1 MDDKKIYDIDTC
13 YAEILEQNE
22 LINEHSTRYKPSQI
36 KKNINNLYK
45 LFNHNFILE
54 KNILNKIL
62 KYTYI
67 LPFKSMYYSNFD
79 SFLREIY
86 NNDKVLNKSISE
98 KTIGEDLIE
107 KIYEINK
114 YLLNNYLDSLSTEL
128 IFYII
133 SNKKHNKIINY
144 LLKKETI
151 DGKIFCSLFYKYG
164 SFPKYFYDKKY
175 LSEKFI

>member
-1 MDDKKIYDIDTC
+1 MDDNKSYDIDIC

-36 KKNINNLYK
+36 KNINNLFI
-45 LFNHNFILE
+45 LFNNNFILE

-67 LPFKSMYYSNFD
+67 IPFKSMYYSNFD

-86 NNDKVLNKSISE
+86 NNEKVLNKSLSE

-114 YLLNNYLDSLSTEL
+114 YL
-128 IFYII
+128 
-133 SNKKHNKIINY
+133 
-144 LLKKETI
+144 
-151 DGKIFCSLFYKYG
+151 
-164 SFPKYFYDKKY
+164 
-175 LSEKFI
+175 